1 MLVCVGYR
9 DVRCVM
15 VSKVYVMVDAAKRII
30 RCEGGITTP
39 DDLTGWLQ
47 IDEGTGDKYDLCQ
60 SYYFDG
66 GLFTKDT
73 PYVPRYKLVDGVP
86 VLRSEEEIEA
96 DILPSLHAAK
106 HAEISAASEA
116 AIYAGLEAATGD
128 YAAVMDVDLQDPPSL
143 LPDMLKA
150 IEKEGY
156 DCAGTRRVTRQ
167 GEPLLRSFFARA
179 FYKTIH
185 QISNTR
191 IVDGARDY
199 KLMTRPVLEALLSL
213 KEYNR
218 FSKGLYEWVGFRT
231 KWFEYENVERVA
243 GETKWSF
250 FKLFLYSIEGIVA
263 FSTAPLALASIM
275 GVLLSFISFLSI
287 IILTVRELIWPHSAY
302 GWTSLVCVFCMMGGI
317 VLLCL
322 GILGQYLA
330 KTYTEV
336 KKRPIYIARE
346 RSIKPFN

>member
-1 MLVCVGYR
+1 MKR
-9 DVRCVM
+9 E
-15 VSKVYVMVDAAKRII
+15 MVD
-30 RCEGGITTP
+30 
-39 DDLTGWLQ
+39 
-47 IDEGTGDKYDLCQ
+47 
-60 SYYFDG
+60 
-66 GLFTKDT
+66 
-73 PYVPRYKLVDGVP
+73 
-86 VLRSEEEIEA
+86 
-96 DILPSLHAAK
+96 
-106 HAEISAASEA
+106 
-116 AIYAGLEAATGD
+116 
-128 YAAVMDVDLQDPPSL
+128 
-143 LPDMLKA
+143 
-150 IEKEGY
+150 
-156 DCAGTRRVTRQ
+156 
-167 GEPLLRSFFARA
+167 
-179 FYKTIH
+179 TI
-185 QISNTR
+185 
-191 IVDGARDY
+191 VG
-199 KLMTRPVLEALLSL
+199 MG
-213 KEYNR
+213 EYNR

>member
-1 MLVCVGYR
+1 M
-9 DVRCVM
+9 
-15 VSKVYVMVDAAKRII
+15 
-30 RCEGGITTP
+30 
-39 DDLTGWLQ
+39 
-47 IDEGTGDKYDLCQ
+47 
-60 SYYFDG
+60 
-66 GLFTKDT
+66 
-73 PYVPRYKLVDGVP
+73 
-86 VLRSEEEIEA
+86 
-96 DILPSLHAAK
+96 
-106 HAEISAASEA
+106 
-116 AIYAGLEAATGD
+116 
-128 YAAVMDVDLQDPPSL
+128 
-143 LPDMLKA
+143 
-150 IEKEGY
+150 
-156 DCAGTRRVTRQ
+156 
-167 GEPLLRSFFARA
+167 
-179 FYKTIH
+179 
-185 QISNTR
+185 
-191 IVDGARDY
+191 
-199 KLMTRPVLEALLSL
+199 LEALLSL

-287 IILTVRELIWPHSAY
+287 IVLTIRELIWPHSAY
-302 GWTSLVCVFCMMGGI
+302 GWTSMVCVFCLMGGI

-346 RSIKPFN
+346 RSIAPSN

>member
-1 MLVCVGYR
+1 M
-9 DVRCVM
+9 
-15 VSKVYVMVDAAKRII
+15 KRISLI
-30 RCEGGITTP
+30 VPCLNEEQAIPVFKQEVDRVFKEHLEGYAPELIFV
-39 DDLTGWLQ
+39 DDGSTDRTL
-47 IDEGTGDKYDLCQ
+47 
-60 SYYFDG
+60 
-66 GLFTKDT
+66 
-73 PYVPRYKLVDGVP
+73 
-86 VLRSEEEIEA
+86 EIIKE
-96 DILPSLHAAK
+96 L
-106 HAEISAASEA
+106 AEHSPEVKFISFSRNFGKEA

-143 LPDMLKA
+143 LPEMVKA
-150 IEKEGY
+150 IDEEGY
-156 DCAGTRRVTRQ
+156 DCAGTRRVTRK
-167 GEPLLRSFFARA
+167 GEPPLRSFFARA

-185 QISNTR
+185 WISDTH

-275 GVLLSFISFLSI
+275 GVMLSFISFLAI
-287 IILTVRELIWPHSAY
+287 IVLTVRELLWPHSAY
-302 GWTSLVCVFCMMGGI
+302 GWTSMVCVFCLMGGI

-346 RSIKPFN
+346 RSISSSK

>member
-1 MLVCVGYR
+1 M
-9 DVRCVM
+9 
-15 VSKVYVMVDAAKRII
+15 KRISLI
-30 RCEGGITTP
+30 VPCLNEEQAIPAFKQEVDRVFKEHLAAYALELIFV
-39 DDLTGWLQ
+39 DDGSTDHTL
-47 IDEGTGDKYDLCQ
+47 EMVK
-60 SYYFDG
+60 
-66 GLFTKDT
+66 
-73 PYVPRYKLVDGVP
+73 KL
-86 VLRSEEEIEA
+86 
-96 DILPSLHAAK
+96 
-106 HAEISAASEA
+106 AEHSPEVKFISFSRNFGKEA

-143 LPDMLKA
+143 LPEMVKA

-167 GEPLLRSFFARA
+167 GEPPLRSFFARA

-185 QISNTR
+185 RISDTH

-275 GVLLSFISFLSI
+275 GVLLSLISFLSI
-287 IILTVRELIWPHSAY
+287 IVLTIRELIWPHSAY
-302 GWTSLVCVFCMMGGI
+302 GWTSMVCVFCLMGGI

-346 RSIKPFN
+346 RSIAPSN

>member
-1 MLVCVGYR
+1 
-9 DVRCVM
+9 
-15 VSKVYVMVDAAKRII
+15 
-30 RCEGGITTP
+30 
-39 DDLTGWLQ
+39 
-47 IDEGTGDKYDLCQ
+47 
-60 SYYFDG
+60 
-66 GLFTKDT
+66 
-73 PYVPRYKLVDGVP
+73 
-86 VLRSEEEIEA
+86 
-96 DILPSLHAAK
+96 
-106 HAEISAASEA
+106 
-116 AIYAGLEAATGD
+116 
-128 YAAVMDVDLQDPPSL
+128 MDVDLLDPPSL

>member
-1 MLVCVGYR
+1 M
-9 DVRCVM
+9 
-15 VSKVYVMVDAAKRII
+15 KRISLI
-30 RCEGGITTP
+30 
-39 DDLTGWLQ
+39 
-47 IDEGTGDKYDLCQ
+47 
-60 SYYFDG
+60 
-66 GLFTKDT
+66 
-73 PYVPRYKLVDGVP
+73 VPCLN
-86 VLRSEEEIEA
+86 EEEAIPAFKQEIDRVFKECLEGYA
-96 DILPSLHAAK
+96 PELIFVDDGSTDRSLEMIK
-106 HAEISAASEA
+106 KMAEHSPEVKFISFSRNFGKEA

-263 FSTAPLALASIM
+263 FSTAPWRWLPSW
-275 GVLLSFISFLSI
+275 GYFFPSSHSFPSLS
-287 IILTVRELIWPHSAY
+287 
-302 GWTSLVCVFCMMGGI
+302 
-317 VLLCL
+317 
-322 GILGQYLA
+322 
-330 KTYTEV
+330 
-336 KKRPIYIARE
+336 
-346 RSIKPFN
+346 